1 MRKALI
7 AVGVIVVI
15 GAFVGGFWP
24 QWSQRRAVERELA
37 AARLALEENQ
47 RHLRVCGLE
56 NRLLAI
62 VMAAQAR
69 NLGIAA
75 EQAQRLVTDLDAL
88 AATAEPSRRAVF
100 ESARPKAKN
109 MVAIAQRLDPQ
120 VPEDLGR
127 AASELAAILGQ
138 LDQTPPASAATP
150 R

>member
-24 QWSQRRAVERELA
+24 QWSQRRTVERELA

-47 RHLRVCGLE
+47 RHLRGCGLE

-75 EQAQRLVTDLDAL
+75 EQAHRLMTDLDTL
-88 AATAEPSRRAVF
+88 AATAEPSLRPVF

-109 MVAIAQRLDPQ
+109 MADIAQRLDPQ